1 VAKTFDHFDQVRSII
16 EARLYAYGSF
26 RLEYPDAPVSTFKLL
41 GTPVQTSNMTSVQE
55 RWVTRYASELQ
66 NAAIIENVL
75 RSLPDEE
82 QRLIEMRYFEY
93 ARWGYICRKLSVSRA
108 TAYRIRD
115 RALMAFAIEFG
126 LLARAQATS

>member
-1 VAKTFDHFDQVRSII
+1 MTFDKVRPII
-16 EARLYAYGSF
+16 EARLYTYASF
-26 RLEYPDAPVSTFKLL
+26 RLQYPDAPASTLSTLL
-41 GTPVQTSNMTSVQE
+41 GTAIETSDTTSVQE
-55 RWVTRYASELQ
+55 RWVTHYASELE
-66 NAAIIENVL
+66 NAAIIEKVM
-75 RSLPDEE
+75 RSLPHEE
-82 QRLIEMRYFEY
+82 RRLIEMRYFEY

>member
-1 VAKTFDHFDQVRSII
+1 MTFDQVRPII
-16 EARLYAYGSF
+16 EARLYTYASF
-26 RLEYPDAPVSTFKLL
+26 RLQYPDAPASTLKLL
-41 GTPVQTSNMTSVQE
+41 ETPVETSDTTSIQE
-55 RWVTRYASELQ
+55 QWVTRYASELE
-66 NAAIIENVL
+66 NAAIIEKVM

-82 QRLIEMRYFEY
+82 RRLIEMRYFEY

>member
-1 VAKTFDHFDQVRSII
+1 MAKTFDHFDQVRPII
-16 EARLYAYGSF
+16 EARLYTYASF
-26 RLEYPDAPVSTFKLL
+26 RLQYPDAPVSTFKLL
-41 GTPVQTSNMTSVQE
+41 ETPVQTSDMTSVQE
-55 RWVTRYASELQ
+55 RWATRYASELQ
-66 NAAIIENVL
+66 NAAIIENVM

-82 QRLIEMRYFEY
+82 RRLIEMRYFEY

>member
-1 VAKTFDHFDQVRSII
+1 MTFDQVRPII
-16 EARLYAYGSF
+16 EARLYTYASF
-26 RLEYPDAPVSTFKLL
+26 RLQYPDAPASTLKLL
-41 GTPVQTSNMTSVQE
+41 ETPVETSDTTSVQE
-55 RWVTRYASELQ
+55 RWVTRYASELE
-66 NAAIIENVL
+66 NAAIIEKVM

-82 QRLIEMRYFEY
+82 RRLIEMRYFEY

-115 RALMAFAIEFG
+115 RALMAFAVEFG

>member
-1 VAKTFDHFDQVRSII
+1 MTFDQVRPII
-16 EARLYAYGSF
+16 EARLYTYASF
-26 RLEYPDAPVSTFKLL
+26 RLQYPDAPASTLKRLE
-41 GTPVQTSNMTSVQE
+41 TPVQTSDMTSVQE
-55 RWVTRYASELQ
+55 RWVTRYASELE
-66 NAAIIENVL
+66 NAAIIEKVM

-82 QRLIEMRYFEY
+82 RRLIEMRYFEY

-126 LLARAQATS
+126 LLARAQSTS